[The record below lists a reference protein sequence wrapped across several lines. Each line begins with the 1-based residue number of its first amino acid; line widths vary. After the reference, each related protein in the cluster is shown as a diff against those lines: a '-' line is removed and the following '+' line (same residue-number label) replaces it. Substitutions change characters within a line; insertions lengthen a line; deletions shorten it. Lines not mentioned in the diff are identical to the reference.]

1 MKNFTAIL
9 LLFCSLTLLAQGEA
23 NFWYFGQNAGLNFNS
38 GSPVPISGS
47 LNTREGCSSFSDSK
61 GNLLFYSDGT
71 TVWNRLHSPMP
82 NGTGLKGNAS
92 STQSAMI
99 IPKPG
104 SNSIYYIF
112 TVGAKVDGGEF
123 GFNYYTIDMSAAA
136 GLGDVISGPV
146 DLSEGK
152 SDLWTE
158 KVAAVKGGE
167 CQTFWVISFAVNQF
181 YAYKVSSTGVA
192 SLPKKSIV
200 SFSATDRRGYLKI
213 SPDGSKIAVAHM
225 SNTINGI
232 STPGSFLL
240 YDFNNLTGEVT
251 NQKYLPLIAPADRPY
266 GAEFSSNSEKL
277 YVNASND
284 FFSTNFSQY
293 NNPANHFSTLYQFDL
308 GSPAIADI
316 IASRIIID
324 SQNLFRGGLQ
334 LGPDQKIYR
343 ALSKTYNIG
352 MPFLGVIDN
361 PENDGLACNYRP
373 AAISLNG
380 KNSTQGLPPFIAS
393 ILLPV
398 EITDGLSSQ
407 NLNNTTVKR
416 CLGENYQLTPINISG
431 TSTYKWTFN
440 GIPIG
445 DPTIS
450 SLTLNNLAFS
460 HQGIYKLEVINIDA
474 CGVGITYNGEVNL
487 EIYTPPTITK
497 PTNILKCDD
506 NNDGLFAFD
515 LHGLK
520 DAEIL
525 GTQNATV
532 FEVVYFNN
540 QADADAGT
548 NPILNLYT
556 NLSAYSKDTLIARI
570 QNIQNPICYETESFT
585 VQVFESPNPPATIS
599 NLSLCDSN
607 ITGTDKD
614 GIEKFNLKSKEP
626 EILNGQSATK
636 FTITYFRD
644 AAFTSPI
651 SNPAS
656 FQNTTAGLQ
665 PVYFKIVNN
674 SNPAC
679 VVTKSFNLEVFAL
692 PVINSTFT
700 FKQCDEDGTPDGNT
714 DFNLNEANAY
724 LTLGDTSLSVTYHL
738 SLSDATSDVNKVTA
752 SPFSSATQT
761 TVFARIKNTN
771 GCFRVATVNLLV
783 SSTSFDVN
791 YLKTMNA
798 CDNDGEIDGFRL
810 FNLAENSE
818 DIMGEFSSGQNL
830 SVSYY
835 RNLTDAQL
843 EQNEIDQSQPFRNQ
857 TAFEQTLYVRVESDD
872 NGECFGF
879 GPHLKLV
886 VEARPDFELD
896 ESVIYCLNLPPIT
909 VSTYNPKGN
918 YTYEWKNENGMVVG
932 NNPSLEI
939 LAPGNY
945 TVIAR
950 SAEGCESFSKTIRAI
965 PSAIATI
972 TQNDITVV
980 DDSANNSITINTSNL
995 GIGDYE
1001 FSLDDDFGNYQDE
1014 PYFENVSPGFHT
1026 IYVQDKNSCGIAP
1039 IEVSVIGYPKFFTP
1053 NGDGHN
1059 DTWNVLGVNENFFQS
1074 ATVYI
1079 FDRFGKLIKEIDLY
1093 SVGWNG
1099 SFKGNYLPETDY
1111 WFSVE
1116 LVDLKGNIR
1125 VKKGHFSLIRR

>member
-1 MKNFTAIL
+1 MKKFTAIL

-38 GSPVPISGS
+38 GSPVSISGS
-47 LNTREGCSSFSDSK
+47 LNTYEGCASFSDK
-61 GNLLFYSDGT
+61 DGNLLFYTDGT
-71 TVWNRLHSPMP
+71 TVWDRNNMPMP
-82 NGTGLKGNAS
+82 NGNGSLKGHSS
-92 STQSAMI
+92 STQSAI
-99 IPKPG
+99 IVPYPK
-104 SNSIYYIF
+104 NNNLFYIF
-112 TVGAKVDGGEF
+112 TVGAVVNNIGEF
-123 GFNYYTIDMSAAA
+123 GLHCYTVDMTKNN
-136 GLGDVISGPV
+136 GLGDIVGTSI
-146 DLSEGK
+146 DLSEGRNQDW
-152 SDLWTE
+152 SE
-158 KVAAVKGGE
+158 KVASVKGNS
-167 CQTFWVISFAVNQF
+167 CNTFWIISLVQNTF
-181 YAYKVSSTGVA
+181 YSYKVDTNG
-192 SLPKKSIV
+192 LNPFPIKSVVDYV
-200 SFSATDRRGYLKI
+200 SEDRRGYLKV
-213 SPDGSKIAVAHM
+213 SPDGKKLASATFTQYYDNQNNV
-225 SNTINGI
+225 NVLGNGKLHLY
-232 STPGSFLL
+232 SF
-240 YDFNNLTGEVT
+240 DDVTGIVKNDGLDLMT
-251 NQKYLPLIAPADRPY
+251 NIQNDGVPY
-266 GAEFSSNSEKL
+266 GVEFSPNSSKL
-277 YVNASND
+277 YT
-284 FFSTNFSQY
+284 STFDG
-293 NNPANHFSTLYQFDL
+293 STHKLFQFDL
-308 GSPAIADI
+308 DNTNIVSSKSLIN
-316 IASRIIID
+316 
-324 SQNLFRGGLQ
+324 SQIGYRGALQ
-334 LGPDQKIYR
+334 LAPNGKIY
-343 ALSKTYNIG
+343 ATIPPNYNNGTRYLNAINS
-352 MPFLGVIDN
+352 PDELGVN
-361 PENDGLACNYRP
+361 CNYQ
-373 AAISLNG
+373 
-380 KNSTQGLPPFIAS
+380 KNVIDLGAGRAMQGLPPFIAS

-398 EITDGLSSQ
+398 EITDGITTQ
-407 NLNNTTVKR
+407 NLNNTTAKR

-440 GIPIG
+440 EIPFG
-445 DPTIS
+445 TNP
-450 SLTLNNLAFS
+450 SLTLNNLSFS
-460 HQGIYKLEVINIDA
+460 NAGIYKLEVVNIDS
-474 CGVGITYNGEVNL
+474 CGFRIVYKGEVKV
-487 EIYTPPTITK
+487 EVYTPPTITK

-556 NLSAYSKDTLIARI
+556 NLSAYSTDTLIARI

-607 ITGTDKD
+607 LTGTDKD

-626 EILNGQSATK
+626 EILNGQSPAK

-752 SPFSSATQT
+752 SPFSSASQI

-818 DIMGEFSSGQNL
+818 DIMGEFPSGQNL

-939 LAPGNY
+939 SAPGNY

-950 SAEGCESFSKTIRAI
+950 SSEGCESFSKSIRAI
-965 PSAIATI
+965 PSVIATI
-972 TQNDITVV
+972 TQNDIIVI

-1001 FSLDDDFGNYQDE
+1001 FSLDEDFGNYQDE
-1014 PYFENVSPGFHT
+1014 PYFENVSSGFHT

-1059 DTWNVLGVNENFFQS
+1059 DTWNV
-1074 ATVYI
+1074 
-1079 FDRFGKLIKEIDLY
+1079 
-1093 SVGWNG
+1093 
-1099 SFKGNYLPETDY
+1099 
-1111 WFSVE
+1111 
-1116 LVDLKGNIR
+1116 
-1125 VKKGHFSLIRR
+1125 